1 MTEKLY
7 ARLRENVNLRL
18 RRGAWYKVL
27 QVQSIHS
34 ILEVNGRPL
43 SVATALLEIVKR
55 PPARWTVV
63 VPRDSMAMKTPS
75 SLGPQYGV
83 CPSCGER
90 APLPKRARRLRCPSC
105 KWEFEVAW
113 DEGYLR

>member
-7 ARLRENVNLRL
+7 ARLRENVNLKL

-27 QVQSIHS
+27 LVEDIHS
-34 ILEVNGRPL
+34 LLEVNGRPI

-55 PPARWTVV
+55 PPPRWTVV
-63 VPRDSMAMKTPS
+63 VPRESSAKKTPS
-75 SLGPQYGV
+75 QLGTEYGV

-90 APLPKRARRLRCPSC
+90 APLSKRAHRLRCPSC